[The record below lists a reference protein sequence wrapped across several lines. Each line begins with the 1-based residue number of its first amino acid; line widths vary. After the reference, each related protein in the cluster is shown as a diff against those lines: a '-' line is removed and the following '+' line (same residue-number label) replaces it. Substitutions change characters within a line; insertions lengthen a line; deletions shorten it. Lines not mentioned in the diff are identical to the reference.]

1 MINFLEKTLKVL
13 KRFSVQRDLGVQ
25 LMVLYIVF
33 VGLVVG
39 TTFVFASRTR
49 ERLERDIK
57 AADLA
62 LARSIAQETDY
73 NMRNALR
80 AVRDLGE
87 YSVVIDPD
95 SVGMEDLF
103 SKMMGIRPDYS
114 SIYRLNGQGFMLYH
128 FPDGTTSVMGQDLSD
143 QAFYQ
148 RAKVTTRPLI
158 SKGGISPVTRQP
170 VATAVMPLW
179 SQRAR
184 FMGLVATNI
193 KLASLSITLDKITQE
208 YEPEEE
214 FLVIIVDSTQQIIAH
229 PDENQILTMVPDNLT
244 NVTETV
250 LLGRADNLIEADSS
264 GKEFLYSFVPVSSAG
279 WGVIVSRPTETA
291 FATSRSFYRGVLL
304 ILGLFFI
311 AGVLFWTSLY
321 RQAIRPL
328 GYLTAFSQ
336 RIGRTEKPSAEQRR
350 NIRELSNRSDQVGYL
365 TRSLERMELA
375 IEARLTE
382 LSTLLKTSAA
392 VLSSLDSQTVLHRI
406 LEQLEQVLNVDKS
419 AIVALDDRRE
429 VFRVQAS
436 NGFPDNYIQALA
448 ISPNEPNSITSRA
461 INEKMPIQVSDTET
475 DSLYNLPY
483 KRTRSTAPNPMTPR
497 ERARLA
503 GYRSILA
510 IPLNTL
516 HTNPSALLVFRPRPH
531 HFSEREITL
540 LSNFANQAAM
550 AIENAALFARS
561 DTRLQ
566 EQTRRLQALIQSL
579 NDGLILGNL
588 AGQIIYA
595 NRRACEWVGQHHDD
609 VVGAPL
615 DRFIQQLLQ
624 NTDKPGAAEA
634 AINAAIASRG
644 SQIAEITIRF
654 QNQEHHL
661 RLRTF
666 DVTDERGIPIGYG
679 QIIHD
684 ITADFELDRLKSSL
698 ISTVSHELRTP
709 LASIKGYTTTLLAD
723 DVEWDAESQKEFL
736 SIISTETDRLSN
748 LVSDLLDLSRFEA
761 GSLVIEK
768 IECDISALIKNAA
781 RIAHPQPGERLRI
794 DIATELPF
802 FQADPRRLE
811 VILRNLIEN
820 ATKYSEPNSLIRVSA
835 FSENGNIVVK
845 VEDEGPGIPEGESDR
860 IFDRF
865 YRLEENLHNPNTGFG
880 LGLSICQGFIK
891 AHGGEIWADPCKTGA
906 CISFS
911 IPFEPGI

>member
-1 MINFLEKTLKVL
+1 M
-13 KRFSVQRDLGVQ
+13 RRDLGIQ

-39 TTFVFASRTR
+39 TTFIFAGRTR
-49 ERLERDIK
+49 ARLEGDIK

-73 NMRNALR
+73 YMRNALR

-87 YSVVIDPD
+87 YPEVIDPD

-114 SIYRLNGQGFMLYH
+114 SIYRLNSQGFMLYH
-128 FPDGTTSVMGQDLSD
+128 YPEGSSSVMGQDLSD
-143 QAFYQ
+143 QAFFD
-148 RAKVTTRPLI
+148 RAMVTTRPLI

-184 FMGLVATNI
+184 FTGLVATNI
-193 KLASLSITLDKITQE
+193 KLASLSITLDKIAQE
-208 YEPEEE
+208 YNPEEE
-214 FLVIIVDSTQQIIAH
+214 FLVIIVDSAGQIIAH
-229 PDENQILTMVPDNLT
+229 PNEDQILTLVPENLF
-244 NVTETV
+244 NVTEAV
-250 LLGRADNLIEADSS
+250 LLGRADNIIEVDST

-279 WGVIVSRPTETA
+279 WGVIVSRPTATA
-291 FATSRSFYRGVLL
+291 FATSNIFYRGVLL
-304 ILGLFFI
+304 ILGLFTI
-311 AGVLFWTSLY
+311 AGILFWISLY
-321 RQAIRPL
+321 RQAIRPM
-328 GYLTAFSQ
+328 GYLTAYSQ
-336 RIGRTEKPSAEQRR
+336 RIGRTAEPTVEQRR
-350 NIRELSNRSDQVGYL
+350 NIRDLSNRSDQVGYL

-375 IEARLTE
+375 IDARLNE
-382 LSTLLKTSAA
+382 LSTLLTTSAA

-419 AIVALDDRRE
+419 AIVALDERLD

-448 ISPNEPNSITSRA
+448 ISPNERNSITSRA
-461 INEKMPIQVSDTET
+461 INDRRPIQVSDTET
-475 DSLYNLPY
+475 DPLYNLPY
-483 KRTRSTAPNPMTPR
+483 ERTRSTAPNPMTPR
-497 ERARLA
+497 ERARSA

-531 HFSEREITL
+531 HFSDREITL

-566 EQTRRLQALIQSL
+566 EQTRRLEALIQSL

-595 NRRACEWVGQHHDD
+595 NRRACEWVHRHPEDII
-609 VVGAPL
+609 GAPL
-615 DRFIQQLLQ
+615 DHFIQQLLQ
-624 NTDKPGAAEA
+624 NTENPGESEA
-634 AINAAIASRG
+634 ALQSAIE
-644 SQIAEITIRF
+644 SQGTKVAEITIRF
-654 QNQEHHL
+654 AEQDRHL
-661 RLRTF
+661 RFRTF

-723 DVEWDAESQKEFL
+723 DVEWDSESQHDFL

-761 GSLVIEK
+761 GSLVIERN
-768 IECDISALIKNAA
+768 ECDITELIQNAA
-781 RIAHPQPGERLRI
+781 QIANPQPGERLQTQI
-794 DIATELPF
+794 PANLPF

-811 VILRNLIEN
+811 AVLRNLIEN
-820 ATKYSEPNSLIRVSA
+820 ATKYSEPESPIRVSA
-835 FSENGNIVVK
+835 NTQNGNIIVK
-845 VEDEGPGIPEGESDR
+845 VEDEGPGIPTGESAR

-865 YRLEENLHNPNTGFG
+865 YRLEDTLHNPNSGFG
-880 LGLSICQGFIK
+880 LGLSICQGFVK
-891 AHGGEIWADPCKTGA
+891 AHGGEIWAEPCETGA
-906 CISFS
+906 RISFS
-911 IPFEPGI
+911 IPIE